1 MKVKNGQVVTM
12 FGALLLLMGLLA
24 FSMSSPGV
32 ALGGDPGLG
41 TDVNAGV
48 SAGAQP
54 PASLPSTGASVATDD
69 NGGTSLVLA
78 MALAAVGVTL
88 MGAGFVAV
96 QRKRHTLD
104 R

>member
-24 FSMSSPGV
+24 FSMGSPGV

-41 TDVNAGV
+41 TDVNSGV
-48 SAGAQP
+48 GAGAQP
-54 PASLPSTGASVATDD
+54 PASLPSAGASISTND
-69 NGGTSLVLA
+69 NGGTSLVFA
-78 MALAAVGVTL
+78 MTLAAVGATL
-88 MGAGFVAV
+88 IGTGFVAV

-104 R
+104 Q